1 MIVLIKMLTYY
12 SQYGQA
18 ACPARDYEFGC
29 KVTVFRAFGQIF
41 QEFFYS
47 KKLSFMIL
55 DKYIGLVALVDDVIS
70 RLFANFALK
79 LC

>member
-1 MIVLIKMLTYY
+1 MARLHVLPEITN
-12 SQYGQA
+12 SA
-18 ACPARDYEFGC
+18 AKLRFSERLA
-29 KVTVFRAFGQIF
+29 KSFRS
-41 QEFFYS
+41 FFYS